1 MKGWHFA
8 AAGPNGEPALRD
20 GSPARAGTVKVSGPL
35 KLCVRGLHASAC
47 VIDALY
53 YAPGPWLS
61 RVELRGTVVMG
72 DDKACAAER
81 VARGYVDVTNVLRE
95 FAVRCAVRALERE
108 QDAGREPDTRS
119 WVACDLALGGFAGVV
134 DVEMLRKAY
143 NAAYAA
149 ADAAAYAAD
158 AYNAASA
165 AAAAASAPST
175 VTSHGLRAQASA
187 ASIARRGQSS
197 PAGTRRSD
205 GRTAAHVASTT
216 AGRGSVCAA
225 SHNSQSAR
233 SHAAHAAGRSG

>member
-1 MKGWHFA
+1 MRGWHFA

-20 GSPARAGTVKVSGPL
+20 GSPARAGTVEVSGPL

-72 DDKACAAER
+72 DDKACATER

-108 QDAGREPDTRS
+108 QDAGREPNTRS
-119 WVACDLALGGFAGVV
+119 WAACDLALGGFAGVV
-134 DVEMLRKAY
+134 DAEMLREAY

-149 ADAAAYAAD
+149 VDDADGVAANAAAYTAASAAYATANDADRDAAFAANRAACAAYAANGA
-158 AYNAASA
+158 AYAAEER
-165 AAAAASAPST
+165 
-175 VTSHGLRAQASA
+175 GAQNDELEEMLLQFFEDEEA
-187 ASIARRGQSS
+187 I
-197 PAGTRRSD
+197 
-205 GRTAAHVASTT
+205 
-216 AGRGSVCAA
+216 
-225 SHNSQSAR
+225 
-233 SHAAHAAGRSG
+233 

>member
-20 GSPARAGTVKVSGPL
+20 GSPARAGTVAVSGPL

-134 DVEMLRKAY
+134 DVEMLREAY
-143 NAAYAA
+143 N
-149 ADAAAYAAD
+149 
-158 AYNAASA
+158 A
-165 AAAAASAPST
+165 AAAAAADADAAAPYAAT
-175 VTSHGLRAQASA
+175 VAADDAAYAATSA
-187 ASIARRGQSS
+187 AYAATVAADDAAAAFAAVSAAAESV
-197 PAGTRRSD
+197 A
-205 GRTAAHVASTT
+205 RTAKEREAQNDELEEMLLQFF
-216 AGRGSVCAA
+216 GDEEAA
-225 SHNSQSAR
+225 
-233 SHAAHAAGRSG
+233 